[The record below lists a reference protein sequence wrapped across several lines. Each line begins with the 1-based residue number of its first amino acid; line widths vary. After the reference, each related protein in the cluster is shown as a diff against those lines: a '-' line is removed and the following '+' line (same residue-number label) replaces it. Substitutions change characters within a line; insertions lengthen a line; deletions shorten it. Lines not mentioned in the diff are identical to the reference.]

1 MSTLRDTYEDGGQ
14 GPHPDRHSEGGVI
27 CPNCGHEL
35 SMFMEPTITRPE
47 RIATAVATAVGS
59 WRFLVVLLIGII
71 VWLTANVISRSFEP
85 YPQMML
91 DYLGL
96 GLTLL
101 AAMQLPLI
109 LLSQR
114 QDSARDRER
123 DREALRVAA
132 HAEADLHAIRQ
143 AVIRL
148 VEASEADHPTAGP
161 PLATPDDEE
170 GVPTR

>member
-1 MSTLRDTYEDGGQ
+1 MRDPHDDGQ
-14 GPHPDRHSEGGVI
+14 QEPSLDHHSASGVV

-35 SMFMEPTITRPE
+35 SMFMELEITRPE
-47 RIATAVATAVGS
+47 RIATRIANAFGS
-59 WRFLVVLLIGII
+59 WRFVVVLIVGII
-71 VWLTANVISRSFEP
+71 VWLTANIIWQSFDP

-96 GLTLL
+96 GLTVL

-109 LLSQR
+109 RLSQR

-132 HAEADLHAIRQ
+132 STEADLHAIRQ
-143 AVIRL
+143 AVVRL
-148 VEASEADHPTAGP
+148 VEAAGADDSVVDT
-161 PLATPDDEE
+161 E
-170 GVPTR
+170 GSPKR

>member
-1 MSTLRDTYEDGGQ
+1 MRDPHDDGQ
-14 GPHPDRHSEGGVI
+14 QEPQLDHRSATGVV

-35 SMFMEPTITRPE
+35 SMFMELEITRPE
-47 RIATAVATAVGS
+47 RIATKIANAFGS
-59 WRFLVVLLIGII
+59 WRFVVVLMMGII
-71 VWLTANVISRSFEP
+71 VWLTANIISQSLTP

-101 AAMQLPLI
+101 AALQLPLI

-114 QDSARDRER
+114 QESVRDRER

-132 HAEADLHAIRQ
+132 SAEADLH
-143 AVIRL
+143 VIREAVGRL
-148 VEASEADHPTAGP
+148 VQASEAED
-161 PLATPDDEE
+161 LEL
-170 GVPTR
+170 

>member
-1 MSTLRDTYEDGGQ
+1 MSTMAFHDEEQEGAH
-14 GPHPDRHSEGGVI
+14 PHRRSENTVV

-35 SMFMEPTITRPE
+35 SMFMEPETTRPE

-59 WRFLVVLLIGII
+59 WRFLVVLIIGIV
-71 VWLTANVISRSFEP
+71 VWLTVNVISHNFTP

-114 QDSARDRER
+114 QDSQRDRER
-123 DREALRVAA
+123 DREVLRVAA
-132 HAEADLHAIRQ
+132 STEADLHAIRQ
-143 AVIRL
+143 ALGRL
-148 VEASEADHPTAGP
+148 IKASGAD
-161 PLATPDDEE
+161 DFE
-170 GVPTR
+170 V

>member
-1 MSTLRDTYEDGGQ
+1 
-14 GPHPDRHSEGGVI
+14 
-27 CPNCGHEL
+27 
-35 SMFMEPTITRPE
+35 MFMELETTRPE
-47 RIATAVATAVGS
+47 RIATAVAAAVGS
-59 WRFLVVLLIGII
+59 WRFLVVLMMCIV
-71 VWLTANVISRSFEP
+71 VWLTVNVISRNFSP

-114 QDSARDRER
+114 QDGARDRER

-132 HAEADLHAIRQ
+132 STEADLHAIRE
-143 AVIRL
+143 ALDRL
-148 VEASEADHPTAGP
+148 IKTSGVDDVEG
-161 PLATPDDEE
+161 
-170 GVPTR
+170 

>member
-1 MSTLRDTYEDGGQ
+1 MRDPHEDGQQEQ
-14 GPHPDRHSEGGVI
+14 GPHGRSARGVV

-35 SMFMEPTITRPE
+35 SMFMELEITRPE
-47 RIATAVATAVGS
+47 RFATAIATAVGS
-59 WRFLVVLLIGII
+59 WRFLVVLLVGII
-71 VWLTANVISRSFEP
+71 VWLTANIISRSLTP

-101 AAMQLPLI
+101 AALQLPLI

-114 QDSARDRER
+114 LDSARDRER

-132 HAEADLHAIRQ
+132 SAEADMHAIRE
-143 AVIRL
+143 AVSRL
-148 VEASEADHPTAGP
+148 VEASGADEPK
-161 PLATPDDEE
+161 L
-170 GVPTR
+170 

>member
-1 MSTLRDTYEDGGQ
+1 VRTTGD
-14 GPHPDRHSEGGVI
+14 PHDEHVQEPRSHAHAPKRVV

-35 SMFMEPTITRPE
+35 SMFMELEITRPE
-47 RIATAVATAVGS
+47 RVATAVANAVGS
-59 WRFLVVLLIGII
+59 WRFLVVLLVAIV
-71 VWLTANVISRSFEP
+71 VWLTANIVTHGFTP

-123 DREALRVAA
+123 DIEALRVAA
-132 HAEADLHAIRQ
+132 SAEADLHAIRD
-143 AVIRL
+143 AVSRL
-148 VEASEADHPTAGP
+148 VEASEAD
-161 PLATPDDEE
+161 EVE
-170 GVPTR
+170 R

>member
-1 MSTLRDTYEDGGQ
+1 MSTTEDSHEEERQ
-14 GPHPDRHSEGGVI
+14 APHPRRHSEGGVV

-35 SMFMEPTITRPE
+35 SMFMELRITRPE
-47 RIATAVATAVGS
+47 RVATAVATAVGS
-59 WRFLVVLLIGII
+59 WRFLVVLMISIV
-71 VWLTANVISRSFEP
+71 VWLTVNIISRSFTP

-101 AAMQLPLI
+101 AALKLPLI

-132 HAEADLHAIRQ
+132 NAEADLHAIRQ
-143 AVIRL
+143 AVGRL
-148 VEASEADHPTAGP
+148 VKASGAD
-161 PLATPDDEE
+161 DVD
-170 GVPTR
+170 V

>member
-1 MSTLRDTYEDGGQ
+1 MSPMSGSGEEERQ
-14 GPHPDRHSEGGVI
+14 VPGPRRHSEPGVI

-35 SMFMEPTITRPE
+35 SMFMELRITRPE

-59 WRFLVVLLIGII
+59 WRFLVVLMICIV
-71 VWLTANVISRSFEP
+71 VWLTVNIISHSFTP

-101 AAMQLPLI
+101 AALQLPLI

-132 HAEADLHAIRQ
+132 NAEADLHAIRQ
-143 AVIRL
+143 AVDRL
-148 VEASEADHPTAGP
+148 VEASG
-161 PLATPDDEE
+161 DDDVED
-170 GVPTR
+170 

>member
-1 MSTLRDTYEDGGQ
+1 MSTMSDSHEEEQQ
-14 GPHPDRHSEGGVI
+14 GPHPHGHSPTSVV
-27 CPNCGHEL
+27 CPKCGHEL
-35 SMFMEPTITRPE
+35 SMFMELQVSRPE

-59 WRFLVVLLIGII
+59 WRFLVLLMISIV
-71 VWLTANVISRSFEP
+71 VWLVVNVIWRNFTP

-96 GLTLL
+96 GLTML
-101 AAMQLPLI
+101 AALQLPLI

-132 HAEADLHAIRQ
+132 NAEADLHAIRL
-143 AVIRL
+143 AVRRL
-148 VEASEADHPTAGP
+148 VEASGAEDI
-161 PLATPDDEE
+161 E
-170 GVPTR
+170 V